1 MLLDLTTRP
10 QPASAAPAATTIRP
24 APSWSVLLPFFNERD
39 CVAATIESLGA
50 QTVPV
55 RLILIDNGSTDG
67 SGAIARAACDRLG
80 LDYLLL
86 TETRPG
92 KVQALQTGLAWVRT
106 PHVATCDA
114 DTFYPS
120 TYLAAA
126 QALLAQDGC
135 VVAGAYWSQP
145 GDDAETRARAGRK
158 MLATARALPRQ
169 CHTGGA
175 GQCFR
180 TDVLLRAGG
189 FDPKRWGYVLE
200 DHEIIHRVMRHGTMR
215 YAIDLWCAPSPRDR
229 DRPSIRWTLVER
241 LAYSALAP
249 IAGDWFFYR
258 FLARRLAA
266 RHLLSRSIRERA
278 FQDIELPHAPIA
290 ARTLRA
296 ASHPVCG

>member
-1 MLLDLTTRP
+1 MLLDLADRSVSLPTRHAPPAHHAP
-10 QPASAAPAATTIRP
+10 Q
-24 APSWSVLLPFFNERD
+24 WSVLLPFFNERA
-39 CVAATIESLGA
+39 CLAATIESLAA
-50 QTVPV
+50 QSVPA

-67 SGAIARAACDRLG
+67 SAAIARECCERLG

-86 TETRPG
+86 TEKRAG

-114 DTFYPS
+114 DTFYPAG
-120 TYLAAA
+120 YLAAA
-126 QALLAQDGC
+126 EAVLAQDGC
-135 VVAGAYWSQP
+135 VVAGAFWSRP
-145 GDDAETRARAGRK
+145 DADFEARAAAGRK
-158 MLATARALPRQ
+158 MLATARLLPRQ

-175 GQCFR
+175 GQSFC
-180 TDVLLRAGG
+180 TEALLRAGG
-189 FDPKRWGYVLE
+189 FDPGRWGYVLE
-200 DHEIIHRVMRHGTMR
+200 DHEIIHRVMRFGAMR
-215 YAIDLWCAPSPRDR
+215 YAADLWCAPSPRER

-278 FQDIELPHAPIA
+278 FQDAEPCRTPIA
-290 ARTLRA
+290 PRTLSA

>member
-1 MLLDLTTRP
+1 MLLDLADRSHALP
-10 QPASAAPAATTIRP
+10 SRNAPTAYPVPR
-24 APSWSVLLPFFNERD
+24 WSVLLPFFNEEA
-39 CVAATIESLGA
+39 CLAATIESLGA
-50 QTVPV
+50 QSVPA
-55 RLILIDNGSTDG
+55 RLILIDNGSTDD
-67 SGAIARAACDRLG
+67 SAAIARDCCERLG
-80 LDYLLL
+80 LDHLLL
-86 TETRPG
+86 TEKRAG

-114 DTFYPS
+114 DTFYPAG
-120 TYLAAA
+120 YLAAA
-126 QALLAQDGC
+126 EAVLAQDDC

-145 GDDAETRARAGRK
+145 DADPEVRAAAGRK
-158 MLATARALPRQ
+158 MLATARMLPRQ

-189 FDPKRWGYVLE
+189 FDPQRWGYVLE
-200 DHEIIHRVMRHGTMR
+200 DHEIIHRVMRFGAMR
-215 YAIDLWCAPSPRDR
+215 YATDLWCAPSPRER
-229 DRPSIRWTLVER
+229 DRPSIRWTLIER

-249 IAGDWFFYR
+249 VAGDWFFYR

-278 FQDIELPHAPIA
+278 FQDAEPSRTPIA
-290 ARTLRA
+290 PRTLRA